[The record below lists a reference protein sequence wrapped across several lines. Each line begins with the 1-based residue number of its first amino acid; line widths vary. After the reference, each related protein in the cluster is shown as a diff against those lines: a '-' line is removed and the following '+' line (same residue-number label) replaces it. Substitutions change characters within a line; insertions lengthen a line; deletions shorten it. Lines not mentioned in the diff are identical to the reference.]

1 MLGVLLV
8 DDHAIVREGLKR
20 MLEASASDWRIV
32 EAADGFG
39 ALERL
44 RAGGIDIAIV
54 DVSMPGMGG
63 LELLR
68 RARTEFPALRI
79 LMLSMHA
86 EEQYAMR
93 AFKAGADGYVTKDC
107 APREL
112 VAAVRKVV
120 SGGTY
125 VSTGLAEQLVLTP
138 KGSAAPADHARLS
151 NRELDIL
158 RRLAAGRRPTD
169 IASDLHLSVKTV
181 STYKSRILERL
192 QLPNTA
198 ALIRYAMEH
207 DMIDDSAA
215 R

>member
-125 VSTGLAEQLVLTP
+125 VSTGLAEQLVLTL